1 MDDAA
6 ANLQS
11 TGIPGE
17 GMKSVQAQRWVRAVA
32 LFDLAATA
40 PMAVPVLGD
49 WYVAWL
55 FSGFGV
61 NDVAAVAQSWPSSAA
76 VFVALTGILGILWNG
91 CRLRHPEFKP
101 LVRFDVGGRCAVAAV
116 LLYFVFV
123 RGAPGVLWLFVFS
136 ELAGALIE
144 LAALRH
150 QD

>member
-1 MDDAA
+1 
-6 ANLQS
+6 
-11 TGIPGE
+11 
-17 GMKSVQAQRWVRAVA
+17 MKSAQAQRWVRAVA

-55 FSGFGV
+55 FSGFGI
-61 NDVAAVAQSWPSSAA
+61 NGVAAVAQSWPLSAA

-91 CRLRHPEFKP
+91 CRLLHPEFKP
-101 LVRFDVGGRCAVAAV
+101 LVRFDVWGRCAVAAV
-116 LLYFVFV
+116 LLYFIFL

-144 LAALRH
+144 SAALRRR
-150 QD
+150 D